1 MHKKL
6 VFLAVL
12 FMSCFSIGQSTGT
25 PAPRPSTDELLA
37 TGKTFYVVSDTIFAK
52 KEELEK
58 GLVRAWDFNKLGLQ
72 VTQRESDA
80 DFIVFVSRAKFQNNF
95 PFTVTH
101 RATRIVVYGGEV
113 NSLIGT
119 VPWKIGWRLVDRIKD
134 ARSVYA
140 KTAAAPAGNSGAAAP
155 QLANAASLAPQ
166 R

>member
-12 FMSCFSIGQSTGT
+12 FMSCFSIGQNANT

-37 TGKTFYVVSDTIFAK
+37 TGKTFYVVSDTIFVK

-80 DFIVFVSRAKFQNNF
+80 DFIVFVSRAKFHF
-95 PFTVTH
+95 
-101 RATRIVVYGGEV
+101 RAR
-113 NSLIGT
+113 
-119 VPWKIGWRLVDRIKD
+119 
-134 ARSVYA
+134 
-140 KTAAAPAGNSGAAAP
+140 
-155 QLANAASLAPQ
+155 
-166 R
+166 